1 MYVSRVKRTYSSEID
16 SLLSGEKWQ
25 YKYIS
30 FSFPKEISQYGP
42 DYEHDPPRDFTEVS
56 DNVKEK
62 VRAIFAEIERVV
74 DVRFVEMSQDP
85 GQAIIRIGQCRVA
98 NPNAFYPHD
107 HGCAGDIWLPAT
119 DKYRAPEI
127 ASFAHHA
134 IRHEIGHALG
144 LKHPHESQPYG
155 RMPAEMDSTRFTVM
169 SYDSHRDVRALG
181 CDYGDLPQSLMPLDL
196 LALQSLY
203 GARVGVPASDD
214 VYSWDPS
221 TGARLVNGT
230 DRGGATGSYVF
241 EMVADSGGWDTFD
254 FSNYTNPLTISLR
267 PGEACHAKRPPDV
280 QPDNCAERIAV
291 FTPHILDGKADFL
304 IEVAIGG
311 AGDDYIEGNHVGN
324 CLRGGAGNDLMRGG
338 AGDDLVEGGDG
349 DDVISGDEG
358 DDFLVGGGGRNL
370 FVVFPGCGRD
380 VIPDFKAGSG
390 NVIDLRHFHLK
401 SLDDVAMSDSEAFGG
416 SATLQFV
423 EHGGERG
430 GQLTL
435 IGMSVEAIRSEPD
448 IILL

>member
-1 MYVSRVKRTYSSEID
+1 MDVSRVKRTYSSKID
-16 SLLSGEKWQ
+16 SLISGEKWSHN
-25 YKYIS
+25 YIT
-30 FSFPKEISQYGP
+30 FSFPTEVSQYGH
-42 DYEHDPPRDFTEVS
+42 DYDRDPPDGFTEVS
-56 DNVKEK
+56 DSVKEK
-62 VRAIFAEIERVV
+62 ARAIFAEIERVV
-74 DVRFVEMSQDP
+74 DVRFVEISEEP
-85 GQAIIRIGQCRVA
+85 GQAIIRIGQRIVA
-98 NPNAFYPHD
+98 NPNAFYPHA

-119 DKYRAPEI
+119 EEYRAPEI

-144 LKHPHESQPYG
+144 LKHPHGSLPYG

-169 SYDSHRDVRALG
+169 SYNRHRDVRELG

-196 LALQSLY
+196 LALQTLY
-203 GARVGVPASDD
+203 GARVGIPASDD
-214 VYSWDPS
+214 VYTWDPS
-221 TGARLVNGT
+221 TGTRLVNGYN
-230 DRGGATGSYVF
+230 RGGATGSYVF
-241 EMVADSGGWDTFD
+241 ETVADSGGWDTFD

-280 QPDNCAERIAV
+280 QPAPCAERIAV

-304 IEVAIGG
+304 IEAAIGG

-324 CLRGGAGNDLMRGG
+324 YLRGGAGNDLMRGG

-358 DDFLVGGGGRNL
+358 DDFLAGGGGRNI

-380 VIPDFKAGSG
+380 VITDFKAGRG
-390 NVIDLRHFHLK
+390 NAIDLRHFHLM
-401 SLDDVAMSDSEAFGG
+401 SLAEIAMSDSDAFGG
-416 SATLQFV
+416 SAKLQFV
-423 EHGGERG
+423 EHDGERG

-435 IGMSVEAIRSEPD
+435 IGMSVEAIRSAPD